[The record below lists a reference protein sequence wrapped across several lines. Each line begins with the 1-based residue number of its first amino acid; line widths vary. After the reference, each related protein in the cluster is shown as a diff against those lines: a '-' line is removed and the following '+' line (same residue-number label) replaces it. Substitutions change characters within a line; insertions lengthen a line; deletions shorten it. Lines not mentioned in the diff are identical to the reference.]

1 VVKREIALKIR
12 KTHRYLGLF
21 IALIFSSLSVAIFA
35 QDVFI
40 KTTINSLA
48 FGSCNRTDLDPGIW
62 NEIANKNPE
71 AWIWLGDIVYTD
83 DKSMKDLAE
92 KYLIQ
97 KNLPAYQKLIKN
109 SKIFGV
115 WDDHDFGDN
124 DAGSSF
130 LKKEESRKLLFD
142 FLNLPKNHPAQKR
155 EGAFQSYCFGVG
167 SQKICLYLLD
177 VRYFKEDYESDP
189 SPSQRYKKNKGLLLG
204 KSQWDWL
211 ENELK
216 SNDAVVN
223 LFAGGIQLISSEHA
237 YEKWA
242 NFPLAQK
249 RFFDLLAQ
257 YKIKTPLY
265 LSGDRHIAEV
275 SAISL
280 ESGYCLYDVTSS
292 GLTHSYNSL
301 KDEVNSFRISPLMTM
316 LNFGI
321 FTLDWENRLL
331 KLEILDKKG
340 IAQFTQN
347 IMID

>member
-1 VVKREIALKIR
+1 MVKREIALKIR

>member
-1 VVKREIALKIR
+1 MVKRK
-12 KTHRYLGLF
+12 LGVNLLV
-21 IALIFSSLSVAIFA
+21 LIFSSLPVLIFA
-35 QDVFI
+35 QDVSI
-40 KTTINSLA
+40 KTPINSLA
-48 FGSCNRTDLDPGIW
+48 FGSCNRTDLNTEIW
-62 NEIANKNPE
+62 DEIADKNPD
-71 AWIWLGDIVYTD
+71 AWVWLGDIVYTD
-83 DKSMKDLAE
+83 DKSMDDLAE

-97 KNLPAYQKLIKN
+97 KNLPAYKKLIKN
-109 SKIFGV
+109 TKVFGV

-130 LKKEESRKLLFD
+130 SKKKESRKLLFD
-142 FLNLPKNHPAQKR
+142 FLNLPKDHPAQKR
-155 EGAFQSYCFGVG
+155 EGAYQSYCFGKE

-189 SPSQRYKKNKGLLLG
+189 SPRQRYKKNKGLLLG

-216 SNDAVVN
+216 NNDAVVN
-223 LFAGGIQLISSEHA
+223 LFAGGIQLISSEHP
-237 YEKWA
+237 YEKWS

-249 RFFDLLAQ
+249 RFFDLLSQ

-301 KDEVNSFRISPLMTM
+301 KDEANSFRISPLMTM
-316 LNFGI
+316 LNFGM
-321 FTLDWENRLL
+321 FTLDWKNRLL
-331 KLEILDKKG
+331 KLKILDKNG

-347 IMID
+347 IIID

>member
-1 VVKREIALKIR
+1 MVKRK
-12 KTHRYLGLF
+12 LGVNLLV
-21 IALIFSSLSVAIFA
+21 LIFSSLPVLIFA

-40 KTTINSLA
+40 ETPINSLA
-48 FGSCNRTDLDPGIW
+48 FGSCNRTDLNPEIW
-62 NEIANKNPE
+62 DEIADKNPE
-71 AWIWLGDIVYTD
+71 AWVWLGDIVYTD
-83 DKSMKDLAE
+83 DKSMDDLAE

-97 KNLPAYQKLIKN
+97 KSLSAYKKLIKN
-109 SKIFGV
+109 TKVFGI

-130 LKKEESRKLLFD
+130 SKKKESRKLLFD
-142 FLNLPKNHPAQKR
+142 FLNLPKDHPAQKR
-155 EGAFQSYCFGVG
+155 EGAYQSYCFGKE

-177 VRYFKEDYESDP
+177 VRYFKEDYESD
-189 SPSQRYKKNKGLLLG
+189 SSQRQRYKKNKGLLLG

-211 ENELK
+211 ENQLK
-216 SNDAVVN
+216 NNDAVVN
-223 LFAGGIQLISSEHA
+223 LFAGGIQLISSEHP

-249 RFFDLLAQ
+249 RFFDLLSQ

-301 KDEVNSFRISPLMTM
+301 KDEANSFRISPLMTM
-316 LNFGI
+316 LNFGM
-321 FTLDWENRLL
+321 FTLDWKNRLL
-331 KLEILDKKG
+331 KLKILDKNG

-347 IMID
+347 IIID